1 MEFCFTK
8 FLQLVRVINFPSFFF
23 VVIVVNVCLFIFC
36 LFVCFFLT
44 TYKIS
49 SVGKKSLVI
58 TYFRAHE

>member
-8 FLQLVRVINFPSFFF
+8 FLQLVSVINFPSFFLLLLLLMF
-23 VVIVVNVCLFIFC
+23 VCLY
-36 LFVCFFLT
+36 FVCLFFLT